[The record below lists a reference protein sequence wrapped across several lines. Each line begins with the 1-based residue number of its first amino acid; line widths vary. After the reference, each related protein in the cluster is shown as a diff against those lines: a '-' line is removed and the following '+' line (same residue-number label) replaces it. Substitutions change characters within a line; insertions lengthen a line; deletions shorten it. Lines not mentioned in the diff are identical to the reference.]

1 LLRHLVTP
9 RNPRSHFSLIN
20 FLHCQGRLLDHLNQ
34 AWEFLLWREY
44 AEYMAWVASHFDDVV
59 PYGQAA
65 TSIEVVDTEDGEGG
79 YAYCSLIA
87 SAGAASTSVITYV
100 APAVAVAGGV
110 LSSGRASRPVA
121 SPACCSCSRARG
133 WRPADGRWGARH
145 GAVGAPD
152 PGRDRGGRPQTVV
165 GGADA
170 RCAAGGDRDVPRTA
184 AGDRSTRTG
193 GFSGCR
199 RRLTDRCARRWSVP
213 GVAAR
218 GVDGRYRSGPG
229 LTQRRRRTGV
239 RRLLGCCGR

>member
-79 YAYCSLIA
+79 YAYCSFIA

-100 APAVAVAGGV
+100 APAVAVAVGVLVLGESLAAGGV
-110 LSSGRASRPVA
+110 AGLLLVLAGSWLAT
-121 SPACCSCSRARG
+121 
-133 WRPADGRWGARH
+133 
-145 GAVGAPD
+145 
-152 PGRDRGGRPQTVV
+152 GGRPL
-165 GGADA
+165 GRAAWRGRGA
-170 RCAAGGDRDVPRTA
+170 
-184 AGDRSTRTG
+184 
-193 GFSGCR
+193 
-199 RRLTDRCARRWSVP
+199 
-213 GVAAR
+213 
-218 GVDGRYRSGPG
+218 
-229 LTQRRRRTGV
+229 
-239 RRLLGCCGR
+239 